1 MPLPNRDEAWA
12 LLKEYNHS
20 EALLNHALAVE
31 AVMRYRARKRGV
43 DEEVWGIIG
52 LIHDLDYEQFP
63 ESHCHQTEKILTEKG
78 WPEAYIRAAL
88 SHGWGICNNIEP
100 VTDLEKNLYTLDEL
114 TGLVGAAALVRPSKS
129 VMDLEPSSVKKK
141 WKQKSF
147 AAGVNREVIEK
158 GAQMLGENL
167 EDLIR
172 DVIMGMRQVADRI
185 GL

>member
-1 MPLPNRDEAWA
+1 MPSPNREEAWA
-12 LLKEYNHS
+12 LLQEYNHS
-20 EALLNHALAVE
+20 EALLNHALTVE
-31 AVMRYRARKRGV
+31 AVMRYRASKRGA

-52 LIHDLDYEQFP
+52 LIHDLDYEKFP
-63 ESHCHQTEKILTEKG
+63 ESHCQQTQKILTEKG
-78 WPEAYIRAAL
+78 WPEEVIRAAI
-88 SHGWGICNNIEP
+88 SHGWGICNDIAP

-114 TGLVGAAALVRPSKS
+114 TGLVAAAALVRPSKS

-147 AAGVNREVIEK
+147 AAGVNRDVIEK
-158 GAQMLGENL
+158 GAQMLGEDL

-172 DVIMGMRQVADRI
+172 DVIMGMRLVADRI